1 MPSPMPCLNR
11 SKPLTKPQRPRAS
24 GRAAHQEQG
33 SIGDATCV
41 EGVVYRFSPCLR
53 QRLCLCPAFHA
64 QCHHRESPFSGL
76 SIQTP
81 RDFPGLVLVKRS
93 QPGSASR
100 LAAAET
106 KPPIPPRFI
115 IFIEGDGA
123 AWIRSGTKPPTDPT
137 PKRLIPLELAI
148 LESRLLDQHPGPEG
162 SNTFIAYVSRPCQ
175 FRWAEECNE
184 ALWTSA
190 RFGSRVQELMNV
202 ALWNLVRAT
211 LIREGVTNEGQPRL
225 SLVGHSGG
233 GTIAA
238 LLAASRG
245 DVDCLVT
252 FAAPLDTD
260 AWVENQGL
268 SPLTGSQNPVALLD
282 RLWSLRSHHFVGEN
296 DSVVR
301 LEALGEFAIPTN
313 SRKVHLVPETSHTL
327 GWTDS
332 WKLLRQLTC
341 LRQTHE

>member
-1 MPSPMPCLNR
+1 MQHVL
-11 SKPLTKPQRPRAS
+11 RALCIASVLVCVS
-24 GRAAHQEQG
+24 GCAFAPHYTRN
-33 SIGDATCV
+33 ATI
-41 EGVVYRFSPCLR
+41 EK
-53 QRLCLCPAFHA
+53 A
-64 QCHHRESPFSGL
+64 L
-76 SIQTP
+76 SAGFQYQTP

-100 LAAAET
+100 LAAAGT
-106 KPPIPPRFI
+106 KPPTLPRFI

-123 AWIRSGTKPPTDPT
+123 AWRRSGTKPPTDPT

-282 RLWSLRSHHFVGEN
+282 RLGSLRSHHFVGEN